1 MFYIGKES
9 LSLHDSS
16 NNRKIN
22 FWYIM
27 RLNVKVNVLEEN
39 IRGLLY
45 DFWHR
50 NDFLNRAKTTLTV
63 TKISV
68 KSLH

>member
-1 MFYIGKES
+1 MFYIGKQS
-9 LSLHDSS
+9 LPLHDSS

-22 FWYIM
+22 FGYIM

-45 DFWHR
+45 DF
-50 NDFLNRAKTTLTV
+50 DIGM
-63 TKISV
+63 IS
-68 KSLH
+68 